1 MFLLSTLPRS
11 VKARIRSFYSRGRL
25 CLVRAFRSYGPG
37 ELATCLRE
45 LGLQPGDSV
54 MLHSAFSAHFG
65 FAGSIEELT
74 NAFLDAVNPSGNLL
88 MVSLAYRTS
97 SLEYLSKLKQFD
109 VRKTPSMMGLVSEY
123 FRRRPGVVRSLHPT
137 HPILVHGPD
146 AESIVAAHSNCL
158 YPCGPGTPFDRLLE
172 LDGKVVFFNVEFA
185 VFTFFHY
192 LEHMVSTDLPFPLYT
207 DRPMVVPV
215 VDRDG
220 GHTTVTTYVYSREAI
235 QRRRFPV
242 LEAELRR
249 RGLIKSRRI
258 GNGEVLAIRV
268 RDAVECVEDMRRH
281 GRYFYDFSGLP
292 GGEGSAPSLGN
303 AT

>member
-1 MFLLSTLPRS
+1 MSLLWTLPRS
-11 VKARIRSFYSRGRL
+11 VKARLRSFYSRGRL
-25 CLVRAFRSYGPG
+25 RLVRAFRSYGPV

-45 LGLQPGDSV
+45 LGVLPGDSV

-65 FAGSIEELT
+65 FSGSIEELT
-74 NAFLDAVNPSGNLL
+74 NVVLDAVGPSGNLL
-88 MVSLAYRTS
+88 MVSLPYRTS

-123 FRRRPGVVRSLHPT
+123 FRRRPDVVRSLHPT
-137 HPILVHGPD
+137 HPILVHGPN
-146 AESIVAAHSNCL
+146 AESIIAAHPTCL
-158 YPCGPGTPFDRLLE
+158 YPCGPGTPFDRLLA

-192 LEHMVSTDLPFPLYT
+192 LEHLVHGDLPFRLYT
-207 DRPMVVPV
+207 DQPTVVPMI
-215 VDRDG
+215 DRHG
-220 GHTTVTTYVYSREAI
+220 ECTAVTTYVYSREAI

-281 GRYFYDFSGLP
+281 GRYFYDFSDLP
-292 GGEGSAPSLGN
+292 RGMGATASLGK